1 MSIDVKKMFD
11 LSGRIAVITGG
22 GGQLPGTM
30 AEALGQCGLK
40 VALLDINLEQARIR
54 EEKIKENGGQAKAF
68 ACDVLSQDQLLDTLS
83 AISKLWGDP
92 DVLVNGAGGN
102 QSCGTTTLEFIEPQ
116 ELAQGNGTG
125 FVDLDIEDYK
135 KVFDLNSMGVI
146 LPTQIFSKPMIKNGR
161 GSIVNIC
168 SITAITPLTKVGA
181 YSAAKAAVANF
192 TSWLAVHY
200 AHTGVCVNAIAPGFF
215 MTEQLRYLHV
225 DQKTGELLP
234 RAKKAIAHTP
244 MGRYGEPDE
253 LVSTLIWL
261 LSDAS
266 RYVTGVLVPVDG
278 GYSSYTI

>member
-1 MSIDVKKMFD
+1 MAIDVKKMFD
-11 LSGRIAVITGG
+11 LAGRIAVITGG

-40 VALLDINLEQARIR
+40 VALLDLNLKQARIR
-54 EEKIKENGGQAKAF
+54 EEKIKENGGLAKAF
-68 ACDVLSQDQLLDTLS
+68 ACDVLNQDQLLDSLS

-92 DVLVNGAGGN
+92 DFLVNGAGGN
-102 QSCGTTTLEFIEPQ
+102 QSCGTTTLEFVEPQ
-116 ELAQGNGTG
+116 ELTQPDGTG
-125 FVDLDIEDYK
+125 FVDLDIEGYK

-146 LPTQIFSKPMIKNGR
+146 LPTQIFSKPMIKKGR

-168 SITAITPLTKVGA
+168 SISAITPLTKVGA

-200 AHTGVCVNAIAPGFF
+200 AHTAVRVNAIAPGFF

-225 DQKTGELLP
+225 DKKTGELLP
-234 RAKKAIAHTP
+234 RAQKAIAHTP